1 MLSALP
7 ALPSSWQKEG
17 RRLAFLPTNLIDR
30 VDTVDGG
37 GGGAGGGGGGGG
49 GGGVDGGGGG
59 GGGGGHGA
67 GAVPSPAL
75 SSFADDFF
83 AEEISAVLCKK
94 AAFLR
99 DCLFRYEGHLLF
111 VFGVTLSFF
120 SLVSVKLKL
129 APSLRLKEKL
139 ISLSDSVEQN
149 AKHSLSKDLLS
160 LRSLMELMELAIVCV
175 SYFLVLPSGA
185 FQLRLPQRLLSNL
198 LISYQPVVLLLLYY
212 IILSE
217 IQIQKT

>member
-1 MLSALP
+1 MGDGDDASPCLTSLSWMLSTLP

-30 VDTVDGG
+30 VDSVD
-37 GGGAGGGGGGGG
+37 GGGGGGG

-149 AKHSLSKDLLS
+149 AKHSLSRDLLS
-160 LRSLMELMELAIVCV
+160 LGSLMGLMELAIVCV

-185 FQLRLPQRLLSNL
+185 FQLRLPQRALSN
-198 LISYQPVVLLLLYY
+198 
-212 IILSE
+212 
-217 IQIQKT
+217 

>member
-1 MLSALP
+1 MGDGDDASPCLTSLSWMLSTLP

-30 VDTVDGG
+30 VDS
-37 GGGAGGGGGGGG
+37 
-49 GGGVDGGGGG
+49 VDGGGGG

-185 FQLRLPQRLLSNL
+185 FQLRLPQRALSN
-198 LISYQPVVLLLLYY
+198 
-212 IILSE
+212 
-217 IQIQKT
+217 

>member
-1 MLSALP
+1 M
-7 ALPSSWQKEG
+7 
-17 RRLAFLPTNLIDR
+17 IDR

-139 ISLSDSVEQN
+139 ISLSRTPN
-149 AKHSLSKDLLS
+149 T
-160 LRSLMELMELAIVCV
+160 
-175 SYFLVLPSGA
+175 P
-185 FQLRLPQRLLSNL
+185 
-198 LISYQPVVLLLLYY
+198 
-212 IILSE
+212 
-217 IQIQKT
+217 

>member
-1 MLSALP
+1 MRV
-7 ALPSSWQKEG
+7 
-17 RRLAFLPTNLIDR
+17 RR
-30 VDTVDGG
+30 V
-37 GGGAGGGGGGGG
+37 
-49 GGGVDGGGGG
+49 
-59 GGGGGHGA
+59 GGGHGA

-149 AKHSLSKDLLS
+149 AQHSLSKDLLS
-160 LRSLMELMELAIVCV
+160 LRSLMELMELAIVC
-175 SYFLVLPSGA
+175 
-185 FQLRLPQRLLSNL
+185 QLLFSSAERCFSAPASSAVTQQLSIGRGGLTMLL
-198 LISYQPVVLLLLYY
+198 
-212 IILSE
+212 
-217 IQIQKT
+217 